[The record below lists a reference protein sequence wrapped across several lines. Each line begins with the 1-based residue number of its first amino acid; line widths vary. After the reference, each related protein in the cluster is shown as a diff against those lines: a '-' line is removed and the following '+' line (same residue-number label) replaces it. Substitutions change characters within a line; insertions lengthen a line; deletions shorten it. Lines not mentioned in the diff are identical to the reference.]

1 MDLRYSKAYMRERLA
16 DAENRRVATRVSG
29 PPSTTG
35 VWASLWTATLGV
47 FAGSGVATTGSGLGV
62 EACCTS

>member
-16 DAENRRVATRVSG
+16 DAENRRVATRVTGTS
-29 PPSTTG
+29 STTG
-35 VWASLWTATLGV
+35 VLESIRTVTLGL
-47 FAGSGVATTGSGLGV
+47 FAGSGVATTGSGLGA